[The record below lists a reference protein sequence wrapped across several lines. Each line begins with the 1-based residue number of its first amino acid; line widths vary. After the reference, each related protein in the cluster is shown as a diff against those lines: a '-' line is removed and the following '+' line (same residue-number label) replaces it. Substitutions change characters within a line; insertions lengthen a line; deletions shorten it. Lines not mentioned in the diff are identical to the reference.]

1 MEISNMP
8 IETTEYLS
16 NNLAQTTYSRLQNI
30 MNSPRSMTLV
40 LLAIL
45 AWSLKDK
52 IKNIIWLAIT
62 LTALGYGSVVADG
75 IKVIQA
81 VIS

>member
-1 MEISNMP
+1 ML

-16 NNLAQTTYSRLQNI
+16 NNLAQATYSGLQNI

-62 LTALGYGSVVADG
+62 LTALGYGSIVIDG
-75 IKVIQA
+75 INVVKAIV
-81 VIS
+81 S

>member
-1 MEISNMP
+1 MEISNML

-16 NNLAQTTYSRLQNI
+16 NNLAQATYSGLQNI

-62 LTALGYGSVVADG
+62 LTALGYGSIVIDG
-75 IKVIQA
+75 INVVKAIV
-81 VIS
+81 S

>member
-1 MEISNMP
+1 MEISNML

-16 NNLAQTTYSRLQNI
+16 NNLAQATYSGLQNI